1 MLNASVRVVNGIVPP
16 LPNGIGPWVPRS
28 WPLRRE
34 HPSWS
39 LGTMRNRCR
48 PKGWVLALVPLLRRE
63 PAGVPVW
70 LSSRHDRWL
79 FDPCGGGGRGGR
91 RLELLVTKALEGL
104 FSVASKPTFANKDLF
119 CSIFSRS
126 TTVARFCTAPN
137 SKIATVCISSQNI
150 WFFSSKLSK
159 DSIIAG
165 YLR

>member
-1 MLNASVRVVNGIVPP
+1 MLTSSSSLIMLNASVRVVNGIVPP

-79 FDPCGGGGRGGR
+79 FDPCGGGEGGR
-91 RLELLVTKALEGL
+91 RLVGTFGYQS
-104 FSVASKPTFANKDLF
+104 FGRSVLSCIEADVCKQRFILQYFLKIDNSGTFLYRSKLKNCHPL
-119 CSIFSRS
+119 SLHPR
-126 TTVARFCTAPN
+126 ARF
-137 SKIATVCISSQNI
+137 
-150 WFFSSKLSK
+150 F
-159 DSIIAG
+159 
-165 YLR
+165 